1 MGEWRSV
8 GEKLTVNNDCI
19 HYRTKPHNW
28 GTMDPEDDFYY
39 IGSQFSLFMVMF
51 YTVTVNTGIAN
62 TAPLIPGEIQ
72 G

>member
-1 MGEWRSV
+1 MGEWRSI
-8 GEKLTVNNDCI
+8 GEKLTVNNDCM
-19 HYRTKPHNW
+19 HCRTKPHNW
-28 GTMDPEDDFYY
+28 GNMDPEDDFYY
-39 IGSQFSLFMVMF
+39 IGRQFLLFIVMF